1 MSKFIPNLIG
11 TATSAANAATFDVV
25 HPTNGVVHAVQRST
39 PADIDAAIAT
49 AHAALPAWR
58 DTPLARR
65 KEIVIAAAD
74 LLTDPNETW
83 AQRLID
89 ANVAETSS
97 SVGWAKGLTG
107 NTHNFMRALVAVA
120 DEALAPFEIK
130 TNESLCILTREPYGV
145 CLAMAAWNAV
155 QILTMRSTITP
166 LLAGNT
172 VVFKT
177 SETTPY
183 TQHIFAEL
191 LYAAGLPR
199 EALTV
204 VHVAT
209 EDAPALTAQ
218 LVSDKRVRH
227 VNFTGSTRVGS
238 IIAGLAGQNLKP
250 VVMELGGKSGLLLL
264 PDADIETAASHII
277 AGAFLNAGQIC
288 MSTERV
294 FVTASRY
301 DELVAALRAEW
312 AGYKDKQS
320 RALFT
325 QRSAERVKDLVA
337 DAYSHGAADVIAE
350 DRTANG
356 HDAFSLFPTI
366 LAPINK
372 TMRLYTEESFGPT
385 LAVVVI
391 PDAGRSEAEVLDD
404 MVAQANDTEYGLSSS
419 VWGRDTRRAAAVAGR
434 IECGAIHINGKTPAD
449 PPPVPHGGWKN
460 SGWGRFN
467 GVEGLRHF
475 THTRTIEIPDEHP
488 GKLDLNSMD
497 L

>member
-1 MSKFIPNLIG
+1 MSSKVIPNLIG
-11 TATSAANAATFDVV
+11 STPAKVTATFDVV
-25 HPTNGVVHAVQRST
+25 HPTEGVVHSVQRST
-39 PADIDAAIAT
+39 SADIEAAIAT
-49 AHAALPAWR
+49 AHAALPSWR
-58 DTPLARR
+58 DTPLAER
-65 KEIVIAAAD
+65 KAIVLRAAD

-97 SVGWAKGLTG
+97 SVGWAQGLTG
-107 NTHNFMRALVAVA
+107 NTHNFMRALVEVA

-130 TNESLCILTREPYGV
+130 TNDSLCILTREPYGV

-183 TQHIFAEL
+183 VQQIWAEL

-199 EALTV
+199 DALTV

-209 EDAPALTAQ
+209 EDAPALTEQ
-218 LVSDKRVRH
+218 LVSDKRIRH

-264 PDADIETAASHII
+264 PDADIEIAASHII

-301 DELVAALRAEW
+301 DELVAALRKDW
-312 AGYKDKQS
+312 AGYEKKQAH
-320 RALFT
+320 ALFT
-325 QRSAERVKDLVA
+325 ARSAERVKDLVA
-337 DAYSHGAADVIAE
+337 DAYAHGAADLIAE
-350 DRTANG
+350 ERTANG
-356 HDAFSLFPTI
+356 RGGNSLYPTI
-366 LAPINK
+366 LSPIDK
-372 TMRLYTEESFGPT
+372 SMRLYTEESFGPT
-385 LAVVVI
+385 LAIVVI
-391 PDAGRSEAEVLDD
+391 PDEGRSEAEVLDD

-419 VWGRDTRRAAAVAGR
+419 VWGRDTARAAQVAGR

-488 GKLDLNSMD
+488 GPLNLNGMD